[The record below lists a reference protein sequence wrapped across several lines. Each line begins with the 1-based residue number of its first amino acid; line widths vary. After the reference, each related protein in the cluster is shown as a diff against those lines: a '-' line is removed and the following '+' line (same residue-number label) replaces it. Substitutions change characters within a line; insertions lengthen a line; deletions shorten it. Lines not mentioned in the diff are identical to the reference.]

1 METAAEP
8 AGAMSAGNEITEGN
22 LWKALLSIALPVMVA
37 NLLQAVV
44 EVVDLYFVG
53 RLGPEAIAGV
63 ALSTTIIFFLVTV
76 LIGIATAT
84 AAFISR
90 AYGAG
95 DHREIGTLLLH
106 ALLLGL
112 AFSLF
117 LMVIGAFFA
126 PAILGLMGATG
137 AVAEAGAA
145 FLSTFL
151 MGIGSLVML
160 WLLIVAFQSTGD
172 ARTPMYVMVVVILV
186 NILANPVLIFGLFGA
201 PAFGVA
207 GSALATVLARTLGLG
222 ILAAIVLRRKSVIT
236 LPESLRP
243 DFALFT
249 RIVTVAVPSAL
260 QNGMRS
266 FSYLAI
272 MAIITGFG
280 AAPIS
285 AYGIIY
291 RVEYIALMPGFA
303 FATAT
308 AVLVGQNL
316 GARRPER
323 AEQAVRY
330 SLLGYGGV
338 MVAVSA
344 ACILAAPAILGFF
357 DPSGTSTPVGQAY
370 FAIVAPLYVLNAV
383 ALILSFAMNGAGATR
398 IPMLATFLALIVTQL
413 PLAIILSSWAGLGL
427 AGVFYAVDIAII
439 AQVAILAILYRRGTW
454 KAVRL

>member
-8 AGAMSAGNEITEGN
+8 AGAPALRNEITEGN

-53 RLGPEAIAGV
+53 RLGPDAIAGV
-63 ALSTTIIFFLVTV
+63 ALATTLIFFLVTV

-95 DHREIGTLLLH
+95 DRRQVGSLLYH

-112 AFSLF
+112 AFSLV

-126 PAILGLMGATG
+126 PAVLALMGATG
-137 AVAEAGAA
+137 AVAADGAA

-151 MGIGSLVML
+151 LGIGSLVML

-186 NILANPVLIFGLFGA
+186 NILANPVLIFGLGA
-201 PAFGVA
+201 VPAFGVA
-207 GSALATVLARTLGLG
+207 GSALATVLARTVGLAILGG
-222 ILAAIVLRRKSVIT
+222 IVLLGKSVIT
-236 LPESLRP
+236 LPENFRP
-243 DFALFT
+243 DPALFA
-249 RIVTVAVPSAL
+249 RIVTVAIPSAL

-272 MAIITGFG
+272 MAIVTGFG
-280 AAPIS
+280 AAVIS

-308 AVLVGQNL
+308 AVMVGQNL
-316 GARRPER
+316 GARQPGR

-330 SLLGYGGV
+330 SLVCYGAV
-338 MVAVSA
+338 MAGVSA
-344 ACILAAPAILGFF
+344 ACILAAPAIFGFF
-357 DPSGTSTPVGQAY
+357 DPSGTSTPAGQAY
-370 FAIVAPLYVLNAV
+370 FAVVAPLYVLNAV
-383 ALILSFAMNGAGATR
+383 SLILSFAMNGAGATR
-398 IPMLATFLALIVTQL
+398 IPMVATFLALIATQL
-413 PLAIILSSWAGLGL
+413 PLAVVLSSRAGLGL
-427 AGVFYAVDIAII
+427 TGVFYAVAIAIVV
-439 AQVAILAILYRRGTW
+439 QVVILALLYRRGTW